1 MPRTRTGHDERVN
14 IQLIYAA
21 AFLCHIGIFA
31 AMIGR
36 VSFITLPG
44 SKLAQERLK
53 KML

>member
-36 VSFITLPG
+36 VSFLALPG
-44 SKLAQERLK
+44 PKLALNRIQ
-53 KML
+53 